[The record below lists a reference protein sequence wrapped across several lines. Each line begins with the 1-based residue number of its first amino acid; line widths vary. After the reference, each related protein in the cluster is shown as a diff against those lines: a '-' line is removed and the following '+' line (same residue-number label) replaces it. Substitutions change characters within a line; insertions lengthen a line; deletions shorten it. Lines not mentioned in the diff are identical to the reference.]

1 MNQKFLSNQEVFN
14 SVQPATIKVE
24 PDFKSTIL
32 YSNQFASENP
42 ISPTGELQQILDS
55 QIGSA
60 GTNVLVQLKQK
71 MLALAGGPWYIDMV
85 NGIIHIHNRRYTTKP
100 SSYYA
105 YQSEN
110 GEVLSANF
118 RLVDV
123 YKNQGS
129 MRSFVNNLTKGLQ
142 NFVGALTN
150 NINDRLGLIDSNIK
164 EQSLVNS
171 YFKEGNQTLQATVKQ
186 NGVHQPDKTRV
197 DNSIV
202 KAEAEAQ
209 RKYGVSAEAQ
219 VARFAGKHM
228 TESQKRQLKRSRIDE
243 VSKNYDIPSTVRLL
257 RAKYKDV
264 DIAWKEYESVS
275 KNPLASNKERE
286 AARQFALS
294 VAKKHDVLIGRTRK
308 YDDGKEFKI
317 QTTIY
322 VYRHIGGQTYAQVA
336 DSGTDFNRQI
346 QVEVNKKIKYFTALH
361 ARDGWRYTRYVKGAM
376 GKPVQ
381 HKPKGLELFK
391 AGVDYKYPVTIY
403 LYFTGYRGTD
413 IYMDG
418 SRVLAGLPRIQPP
431 TTNTAPIAPIN
442 VGNFLNNAH
451 NNFGKQKKEVRLEGT
466 LLVIGNP
473 HLETGQ
479 QLHLSNVS
487 KAYSGLWYIAK
498 VVHKLE
504 PSSGYTSEC
513 TIMRQMPEKRS
524 EGEAE
529 YTTVENTDNKPKGE
543 ANKVTGTS
551 PSKHPKPTSNKAGT
565 TKPVSKGNPSSGD
578 TKTTTVMFNAF
589 EKTFMATQVK
599 ALSTREDVVSVT
611 SRTAT
616 DIAVTKA
623 VTGKSPVKVNPKTG
637 AITIDRKAIDV
648 AKIKAQGDPNIHK
661 KVQQTGSIKATTDRV
676 LTRWVR
682 SRGHSK

>member
-42 ISPTGELQQILDS
+42 IYPTGELQQILDS

-71 MLALAGGPWYIDMV
+71 MLALAGGPWYMDMI

-110 GEVLSANF
+110 GEVLSASF

-123 YKNQGS
+123 YKNHGA

-150 NINDRLGLIDSNIK
+150 NINNRLMLLDSNIK

-171 YFKEGNQTLQATVKQ
+171 YFREGNQTLQQTIKQ
-186 NGVHQPDKTRV
+186 HGVHQPDKTRV
-197 DNSIV
+197 DNRNV
-202 KAEAEAQ
+202 KAELEAQ
-209 RKYGVSAEAQ
+209 RKYGVSTEANM
-219 VARFAGKHM
+219 AKFASQHM
-228 TESQKRQLKRSRIDE
+228 TEDQKKQLKRSRMDE
-243 VSKNYDIPSTVRLL
+243 VIKYYDIPNTVRLL
-257 RAKYKDV
+257 RTKYKDV

-322 VYRHIGGQTYAQVA
+322 VYRHLGGQYYAQAA
-336 DSGTDFNRQI
+336 DSGTDFKGQI
-346 QVEVNKKIKYFTALH
+346 EAEVSKKVRYFTALH
-361 ARDGWRYTRYVKGAM
+361 ARDGWKYTRYVKGAM

-381 HKPKGLELFK
+381 QEKRGLGLLND
-391 AGVDYKYPVTIY
+391 GIDYKYPVTVY

-413 IYMDG
+413 IHMDG
-418 SRVLAGLPRIQPP
+418 SRVLADLPRIQPP
-431 TTNTAPIAPIN
+431 STHTAPIAQIN
-442 VGNFLNNAH
+442 VGNFLNNVH

-543 ANKVTGTS
+543 ANKITGTS
-551 PSKHPKPTSNKAGT
+551 PSKHPKPTPSKAGT

-589 EKTFMATQVK
+589 EKNFMATQVK
-599 ALSTREDVVSVT
+599 ALSTREDVVAVT
-611 SRTAT
+611 SRTAI

-637 AITIDRKAIDV
+637 AISIDRKAIDV
-648 AKIKAQGDPNIHK
+648 AKLKAQGDPNIYK
-661 KVQQTGSIKATTDRV
+661 KIQQTGSIKATTDRV
-676 LTRWVR
+676 LTRWVKNR
-682 SRGHSK
+682 SH

>member
-14 SVQPATIKVE
+14 SIQSATIKVE

-42 ISPTGELQQILDS
+42 VSPTGELQQILDS

-60 GTNVLVQLKQK
+60 GTNVLIQLKQK
-71 MLALAGGPWYIDMV
+71 MLALAGGPWYMDII
-85 NGIIHIHNRRYTTKP
+85 NGIIHIHNRRYTSQP

-110 GEVLSANF
+110 GELLSASF

-123 YKNQGS
+123 YKNHGA

-142 NFVGALTN
+142 NFVGALTS
-150 NINDRLGLIDSNIK
+150 NINDRLRLLDSNIK
-164 EQSLVNS
+164 EQSLINS
-171 YFKEGNQTLQATVKQ
+171 YAKEGTEALKSTMKRNLT
-186 NGVHQPDKTRV
+186 HEPDKTRV
-197 DNSIV
+197 DRSNV
-202 KAEAEAQ
+202 KAESEAA
-209 RKYGVSAEAQ
+209 RKLGLSNDAWKAKFKT
-219 VARFAGKHM
+219 RHM
-228 TESQKRQLKRSRIDE
+228 TEAQKRQLKQSRIKE
-243 VSKNYDIPSTVRLL
+243 VSSNYDIPSSVKLL

-264 DIAWKEYESVS
+264 DMAWKEYEAIS

-286 AARQFALS
+286 EARQYALNY
-294 VAKKHDVLIGRTRK
+294 AKKYKVLVGRTRK
-308 YDDGKEFKI
+308 YDDGKEFSIK
-317 QTTIY
+317 TTVY
-322 VYRHIGGQTYAQVA
+322 VVSRHMGGGVNAQYA
-336 DSGTDFNRQI
+336 DSGDINLDRQI
-346 QVEVNKKIKYFTALH
+346 QKEVNKKAQYYTSAR
-361 ARDGWRYTRYVKGAM
+361 ARDGWKFIRYVKGSI

-381 HKPKGLELFK
+381 KKATGLELFK
-391 AGVDYKYPVTIY
+391 AGADYVSPVTVY
-403 LYFTGYRGTD
+403 LYFTGYRDTD
-413 IYMDG
+413 VYMDG
-418 SRVLAGLPRIQPP
+418 SRVLSGLPRIQPP
-431 TTNTAPIAPIN
+431 TPTAPLAPIN

-524 EGEAE
+524 DGEAE
-529 YTTVENTDNKPKGE
+529 LTTVENTDNKPKGE
-543 ANKVTGTS
+543 ANKITGTS
-551 PSKHPKPTSNKAGT
+551 PSRHPKPTPTQYGSRQVT
-565 TKPVSKGNPSSGD
+565 TATPTSGD
-578 TKTTTVMFNAF
+578 TKTTTVMFNPF
-589 EKTFMATQVK
+589 EKYFMATQVK

-637 AITIDRKAIDV
+637 AVSIDRQAIDL
-648 AKIKAQGDPNIHK
+648 AKIKAQRDPNVYK
-661 KVQQTGSIKATTDRV
+661 KVQKTGGIKATTDRV

-682 SRGHSK
+682 SRGHKN

>member
-14 SVQPATIKVE
+14 SIQPATIKVE

-42 ISPTGELQQILDS
+42 VSPTGELQQILNS

-71 MLALAGGPWYIDMV
+71 MLPLAGGPWYMDMI
-85 NGIIHIHNRRYTTKP
+85 NGIIHIHNRRYTNEP
-100 SSYYA
+100 SSYYS

-110 GEVLSANF
+110 GEVLSASF

-123 YKNQGS
+123 YKNHGA

-150 NINDRLGLIDSNIK
+150 DINNRLGLLDSGIK
-164 EQSLVNS
+164 EPSLINGYLKENNKALQS
-171 YFKEGNQTLQATVKQ
+171 TLKRNDVQE
-186 NGVHQPDKTRV
+186 PDKTRV
-197 DNSIV
+197 DRRNV
-202 KAEAEAQ
+202 KIAEEVE
-209 RKYGVSAEAQ
+209 RKYGTSTDARK
-219 VARFAGKHM
+219 ARFASKHL
-228 TESQKRQLKRSRIDE
+228 TEAQKKQLKQSRLDE
-243 VSKNYDIPSTVRLL
+243 VAKNYDVQNSVKLL
-257 RAKYKDV
+257 RTKYKDV
-264 DIAWKEYESVS
+264 DMAWREYESLS

-286 AARQFALS
+286 AARQFAIRT
-294 VAKKHDVLIGRTRK
+294 AKKHNVLVGTTRK
-308 YDDGKEFKI
+308 YDDGKEFSIK
-317 QTTIY
+317 TTVY
-322 VYRHIGGQTYAQVA
+322 VYRHLGGGDYAQYA
-336 DSGTDFNRQI
+336 DSGTDFDVQLLNQ
-346 QVEVNKKIKYFTALH
+346 VNKKAMYFTGLH
-361 ARDGWRYTRYVKGAM
+361 SRDGWRYIRYVKGAI
-376 GKPVQ
+376 GNPVYQKPT
-381 HKPKGLELFK
+381 GFWGRLLE
-391 AGVDYKYPVTIY
+391 AGATYRYPVTVY
-403 LYFTGYRGTD
+403 LYFTGYRDTD
-413 IYMDG
+413 VYMDG
-418 SRVLAGLPRIQPP
+418 SRVLSGLPRIQPP
-431 TTNTAPIAPIN
+431 TSTDTMAPIN
-442 VGNFLNNAH
+442 VGNFLNNIH

-466 LLVIGNP
+466 LLVVGNP

-524 EGEAE
+524 DGEAE

-543 ANKVTGTS
+543 ANKITGTS
-551 PSKHPKPTSNKAGT
+551 PSKHPKPTSKGSGT
-565 TKPVSKGNPSSGD
+565 SKPVNKGSQSSGD
-578 TKTTTVMFNAF
+578 TKTTTVMLNAF
-589 EKTFMATQVK
+589 EKNFIATQANV
-599 ALSTREDVVSVT
+599 LSTREDVISVT

-623 VTGKSPVKVNPKTG
+623 VTGKSPIRVNPKTG
-637 AITIDRKAIDV
+637 AVSIDRKQVEV
-648 AKIKAQGDPNIHK
+648 AKLKAQSDPNVYK
-661 KVQQTGSIKATTDRV
+661 EVYKTGSIKATTDRV

-682 SRGHSK
+682 NRGHK

>member
-14 SVQPATIKVE
+14 SIQPATIKVE

-42 ISPTGELQQILDS
+42 VSPTGELQQILNS

-71 MLALAGGPWYIDMV
+71 MLPLAGGPWYIDMI
-85 NGIIHIHNRRYTTKP
+85 NGIIHIHNRRYTNEP
-100 SSYYA
+100 HSYYS

-110 GEVLSANF
+110 GEVLSASF

-123 YKNQGS
+123 YKNHGA

-150 NINDRLGLIDSNIK
+150 DINNRLGLVDSNIK
-164 EQSLVNS
+164 EQSLINS
-171 YFKEGNQTLQATVKQ
+171 YAKEGNEALKSTIKRKS
-186 NGVHQPDKTRV
+186 VHEPDKTRV
-197 DNSIV
+197 DRRNV
-202 KAEAEAQ
+202 KAAEEIE
-209 RKYGVSAEAQ
+209 RKYGTSTDALK
-219 VARFAGKHM
+219 ARFASKHL
-228 TESQKRQLKRSRIDE
+228 TEAQKKQLKQSRVDE
-243 VSKNYDIPSTVRLL
+243 VSKNYDVSNSVKLL

-264 DIAWKEYESVS
+264 DIAWREYESVS
-275 KNPLASNKERE
+275 KNPLASNQERE
-286 AARQFALS
+286 TARQFALS
-294 VAKKHDVLIGRTRK
+294 TAGKHNVLVGRTRK
-308 YDDGKEFKI
+308 YDDGKEFSIK
-317 QTTIY
+317 TTVY
-322 VYRHIGGQTYAQVA
+322 VYRHMGGQVNAQSA
-336 DSGTDFNRQI
+336 DSGTDFSGQI
-346 QVEVNKKIKYFTALH
+346 LAEVNKKAAYFTGLH
-361 ARDGWRYTRYVKGAM
+361 SRDGWQYTRYVKGAI
-376 GKPVQ
+376 GKPVYQ
-381 HKPKGLELFK
+381 KSLSVFE
-391 AGVDYKYPVTIY
+391 AGATYRYPVTVY
-403 LYFTGYRGTD
+403 LYFTGYRDTD
-413 IYMDG
+413 VYMDG
-418 SRVLAGLPRIQPP
+418 SRVLSGLPRIQPP
-431 TTNTAPIAPIN
+431 TSTDPRAPIN

-466 LLVIGNP
+466 LLVVGNP

-524 EGEAE
+524 DGEAE

-551 PSKHPKPTSNKAGT
+551 PSKHPKPTSNGSGT
-565 TKPVSKGNPSSGD
+565 SKPVNKGGQSSGD

-589 EKTFMATQVK
+589 EKNFIATQANV
-599 ALSTREDVVSVT
+599 LSTREDVISVT

-623 VTGKSPVKVNPKTG
+623 VTGKSPIRVNPKTG
-637 AITIDRKAIDV
+637 AVSIDRKQVEV
-648 AKIKAQGDPNIHK
+648 AKLKAQSDPNVYK
-661 KVQQTGSIKATTDRV
+661 EVYKTGSIKATTDRV

-682 SRGHSK
+682 NRGHK